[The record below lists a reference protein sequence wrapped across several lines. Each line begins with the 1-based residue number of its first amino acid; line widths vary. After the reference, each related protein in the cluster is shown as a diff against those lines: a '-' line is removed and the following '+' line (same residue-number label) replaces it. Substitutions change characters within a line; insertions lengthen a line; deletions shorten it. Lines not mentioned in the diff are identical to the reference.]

1 MTDDRMAL
9 MELVEKQADGDLVRE
24 MLAFAAERIME
35 AEIEARTGAAKGTR
49 SPMRE
54 AQRNGYR
61 ERDWDTRAGRIALE
75 IPKLRKG
82 SYFPS
87 FLEPRRTA
95 EKALVAV
102 IQEAYVHGIS
112 TRSVDDLVKAMGAGG
127 MSKSQVSRLC
137 MEIDERVDAFLS
149 RPLEGAW
156 PYLWLDATYL
166 KVREGGRIISKAVIL
181 AVAVNEDGKREVLG
195 VATGPSEAEVFWTD
209 FLRSLADRGLRGVK
223 LVIAP
228 SRQIWLCQIA
238 CRAVDDHKGLRAAA
252 RRVFNATH
260 QRCRI
265 HWMRNALAHA
275 PAKQRTAVA
284 AMLKTVFAQESKADA
299 ENQWA
304 VVADALREKQPKL
317 GALMDNSRDDVLAYM
332 SFPREHWTQIASTN
346 PLERVNREVKRRAD
360 VIGIFP
366 NDAAII
372 RLVGALM
379 LETNDEWAVA
389 RRYMSLETLARVTD
403 NPTVRLPAVAS

>member
-35 AEIEARTGAAKGTR
+35 AEIEARTGAAKGAR

-127 MSKSQVSRLC
+127 LSKSQVSRLC
-137 MEIDERVDAFLS
+137 MEIDERVGTFLA

-195 VATGPSEAEVFWTD
+195 VATGPSEAETFWTD

-223 LVIAP
+223 LVI
-228 SRQIWLCQIA
+228 S
-238 CRAVDDHKGLRAAA
+238 DDHKGLRAAA
-252 RRVFNATH
+252 RRVFNGGGVKRLIRGINRSRNH

-284 AMLKTVFAQESKADA
+284 AMLKTIFAQESKADA
-299 ENQWA
+299 EAQWN

-317 GALMDNSRDDVLAYM
+317 GALMDASCDDVLAYM

-366 NDAAII
+366 NDAAIV

>member
-1 MTDDRMAL
+1 MAL
-9 MELVEKQADGDLVRE
+9 LELVEKEADSDLVRE
-24 MLAFAAERIME
+24 MLAFAAERIMD
-35 AEIEARTGAAKGTR
+35 AEVESVTGAAKGARTAL
-49 SPMRE
+49 RE
-54 AQRNGYR
+54 TQRNGYR
-61 ERDWDTRAGRIALE
+61 ERDWDTRAGRIELA

-127 MSKSQVSRLC
+127 ISKSQVSRLC
-137 MEIDERVDAFLS
+137 AEIDVRVNAFLA

-156 PYLWLDATYL
+156 PYLWLDATYI
-166 KVREGGRIISKAVIL
+166 KVRDGGRIVSRAVIV

-195 VATGPSEAEVFWTD
+195 VTTGPSEAETFWTD

-223 LVIAP
+223 LVVA
-228 SRQIWLCQIA
+228 
-238 CRAVDDHKGLRAAA
+238 DDHKGLRAAA
-252 RRVFNATH
+252 RRVFDATH
-260 QRCRI
+260 QRCRV

-275 PAKQRTAVA
+275 PTKSRTAVA
-284 AMLKTVFAQESKADA
+284 AMLKTIFAQETKAEA
-299 ENQWA
+299 LTQWG

-317 GALMDNSRDDVLAYM
+317 GALMDASREDVLAYM
-332 SFPREHWTQIASTN
+332 DFPKEHWAQIASTN
-346 PLERVNREVKRRAD
+346 PLERVNREIKRRSD
-360 VIGIFP
+360 VVGIFP
-366 NDAAII
+366 NDASVV

-389 RRYMSLETLARVTD
+389 RRYMSLETLARVMNTD
-403 NPTVRLPAVAS
+403 RVRLPAVAA